1 MNILKPSKPSV
12 EPTSFVQK
20 GSCGNYP
27 QKKDIRTGL
36 KIQVTNNTRC
46 SGGTPEIGKW
56 YDVTDV
62 NQAPKFRRREG
73 IDMNVYFISLED
85 GTRVGVHGQHC
96 ITNGEAFYGNTKE
109 AFDKFRRERE
119 IKKVVDEEDALS

>member
-1 MNILKPSKPSV
+1 MNIIKPSV
-12 EPTSFVQK
+12 EPTSFSQK
-20 GSCGNYP
+20 EKYGNFP
-27 QKKDIRTGL
+27 QKDDIRSGL
-36 KIQVTNNTRC
+36 KIKVTNNTRC

-73 IDMNVYFISLED
+73 IDKNVYFITLED

-96 ITNGEAFYGNTKE
+96 ITNGEAFSGNTKE
-109 AFDKFRRERE
+109 AFEKFRKQRELQ
-119 IKKVVDEEDALS
+119 KVVDEEDILS